1 MLEFVQTSKERM
13 MSTPKPRKQHVHP
26 SDLRGASRLA
36 IDATIGLTN
45 LVETMHHNISR
56 MPGILGTASEDPTR
70 GITGFVYRSIRG
82 VTRAVGGGLDI
93 ALGQVAEL
101 VRQESPS
108 NAREAVVSALNG
120 VLGDHLVG
128 SVNPMA
134 IPMQLRRDGQALTL
148 TRKALSRAI
157 PNASGRILLLVHGLC
172 MSDLQWQRNGHD
184 HGAALA
190 ADSTFA
196 HPFTNVYLHY
206 NSGQHI
212 SVSGRAFAEQLQALL
227 KAWPVPVIELT
238 ILAHSMGGLVT
249 RSACDFG
256 EQAGHRWLPKL
267 KRIIFLGTPH
277 FGAPLER
284 GGNWVNVI
292 LDASPYTAA
301 FARLAKIRSAGIT
314 DLRHAG
320 VRDEDW
326 EDQDR
331 FAASRLESHDLPLPK
346 GVDCYAIAASMG
358 KKSGAAA
365 GRIVGDGLVPVYSA
379 LGQHKDPARTLA
391 FAKSN
396 QWTGHD
402 MNHMDLLDRKIVY
415 RRIRKWLLE

>member
-1 MLEFVQTSKERM
+1 MSKPKTS
-13 MSTPKPRKQHVHP
+13 KQHVHP

-56 MPGILGTASEDPTR
+56 MPGILGTLSEDPTR

-101 VRQESPS
+101 VTQESPS

-120 VLGDHLVG
+120 VIGDHLVG

-134 IPMQLRRDGQALTL
+134 ITMQLRRDGQALPL
-148 TRKALSRAI
+148 TKKALSRAI
-157 PNASGRILLLVHGLC
+157 PNASGRILLMVHGLC

-190 ADSTFA
+190 ADAAFA
-196 HPFTNVYLHY
+196 TPFTTVYLHY

-227 KAWPVPVIELT
+227 KAWPVPVEELS

-249 RSACDFG
+249 RSACDFA
-256 EQAGHRWLPKL
+256 EQAGHRWLAKL
-267 KRIIFLGTPH
+267 KKIIFLGTPH

-314 DLRHAG
+314 DLRHAD

-331 FAASRLESHDLPLPK
+331 FAASSSKTHDLPLPK
-346 GVDCYAIAASMG
+346 GVACYAIAASIG
-358 KKSGAAA
+358 KKSGTAA

-379 LGQHKDPARTLA
+379 LGQHEDPARSLA
-391 FAKSN
+391 FAKSH